1 MKYLISSCLMG
12 ENCKYSGG
20 NNKCEEL
27 VSFMKDKDFI
37 CVCPEV
43 LGGLP
48 IPRACAEIKGGR
60 IINTDH
66 EDVTE
71 EFKKGAKLALDIAL
85 EAQVD
90 LAILQPRSPSCGKGK
105 RYSGNFDGTLIEGNG
120 VFCDLLE
127 KNQIPV
133 MNVEE
138 FQKKMWEKE
147 TS

>member
-20 NNKCEEL
+20 NNLSQAL
-27 VSFMKDKDFI
+27 VDFMKNKDYI

-48 IPRACAEIKGGR
+48 TPRACAEIKDGR
-60 IINTDH
+60 VINTDH

-71 EFKKGAKLALDIAL
+71 AFMKGAGIAL
-85 EAQVD
+85 QIAQQEHID

-105 RYSGNFDGTLIEGNG
+105 RYSGNYDGTLIDGNG
-120 VFCDLLE
+120 VFADLLE
-127 KNQIPV
+127 EHQITV

-138 FQKKMWEKE
+138 FLENK
-147 TS
+147 

>member
-20 NNKCEEL
+20 NNLSQAL
-27 VSFMKDKDFI
+27 VDFMKNKDYI

-48 IPRACAEIKGGR
+48 TPRACAEIKDGR
-60 IINTDH
+60 VINTDH

-71 EFKKGAKLALDIAL
+71 AFMKGAGIAL
-85 EAQVD
+85 QIAQQEHID

-105 RYSGNFDGTLIEGNG
+105 RYSGNYDGTLIDGNG
-120 VFCDLLE
+120 VFADLLE
-127 KNQIPV
+127 EHQITA

-138 FQKKMWEKE
+138 FLENK
-147 TS
+147 

>member
-20 NNKCEEL
+20 NNLSQEL
-27 VSFMKDKDFI
+27 VDYMKGQDFV

-48 IPRACAEIKGGR
+48 TPRACAEIKDGR
-60 IINTDH
+60 VINTDH

-71 EFKKGAKLALDIAL
+71 AFMKGAGIAL
-85 EAQVD
+85 QIAQQEHID

-105 RYSGNFDGTLIEGNG
+105 RYSGNFDGTLIDGNG
-120 VFCDLLE
+120 VFADLLE
-127 KNQIPV
+127 EHQITV

-138 FQKKMWEKE
+138 FLENK
-147 TS
+147 

>member
-20 NNKCEEL
+20 NNLSQEL
-27 VSFMKDKDFI
+27 ADYMKDQDFV

-48 IPRACAEIKGGR
+48 TPRACAEIKDGR
-60 IINTDH
+60 VINTDH

-71 EFKKGAKLALDIAL
+71 AFMKGAGIAL
-85 EAQVD
+85 QIAQQEHID

-105 RYSGNFDGTLIEGNG
+105 RYSGNYDGTLIDGNG
-120 VFCDLLE
+120 VFADLLE
-127 KNQIPV
+127 EHQITV

-138 FQKKMWEKE
+138 FLENK
-147 TS
+147 

>member
-20 NNKCEEL
+20 NNLSQAL
-27 VSFMKDKDFI
+27 VDFMKNKDYI

-48 IPRACAEIKGGR
+48 TPRACAEIKNGR
-60 IINTDH
+60 VINTDH

-71 EFKKGAKLALDIAL
+71 AFMKGAGIAL
-85 EAQVD
+85 QIAQQEHID

-105 RYSGNFDGTLIEGNG
+105 RYSGNYDGTLIDGNG
-120 VFCDLLE
+120 VFADLLE
-127 KNQIPV
+127 EHQITV

-138 FQKKMWEKE
+138 FLENK
-147 TS
+147 